1 VTAAVFIA
9 TIIGDISLMILFV
22 RASIHVAQAYFAPP
36 ITNFFTKPSM
46 TWVFLGKFTNA

>member
-22 RASIHVAQAYFAPP
+22 RAGIHVAQTYIAPP
-36 ITNFFTKPSM
+36 ITNFFAKPSM
-46 TWVFLGKFTNA
+46 AWVFLFKFSYS